1 MPRNRLI
8 FWALILAGLWNMAP
22 QAFAQALSIVPISQE
37 LSANKRAASFT
48 LTNHADKNTQIQ
60 IRSYAWT
67 QTVNGDTYQSTTKL
81 AISPPFATIAPG
93 KSQTIRL
100 LLREP
105 ASQTEEAYRVIF
117 DQIPDNNKNK
127 VELALRFTI
136 PVFSKPQTL
145 STPDIQWRVEKR
157 QDHALLIAVNR
168 GLQHVMLTNISLNTD
183 NNIKYRLKGPGLP
196 YILAGS
202 ERHWQIDDRSHRL
215 NPGMRLRLQNSG
227 VTGQTDQWLNVSV
240 KD

>member
-1 MPRNRLI
+1 MPRNRFI
-8 FWALILAGLWNMAP
+8 FRALILAGLWNMAP

-48 LTNHADKNTQIQ
+48 LTNHGDKNTQIQ

-67 QTVNGDTYQSTTKL
+67 QTVNGDSYQSTARL

-105 ASQTEEAYRVIF
+105 AGQIEEAYRVIF

-136 PVFSKPQTL
+136 PVFSKPPVATAA
-145 STPDIQWRVEKR
+145 DVRWRVEKR
-157 QDHALLIAVNR
+157 QDHALLIAVNH
-168 GLQHVMLTNISLNTD
+168 GLQHAVLTNISLNTD
-183 NNIKYRLKGPGLP
+183 NNVKLRLKGPGLP

-202 ERHWQIDDRSHRL
+202 ERHWRIDDRSHRL
-215 NPGMRLRLQNSG
+215 NSGVRLRLQNPG
-227 VTGQTDQWLNVSV
+227 VTGHADRWLTVGS

>member
-1 MPRNRLI
+1 MI
-8 FWALILAGLWNMAP
+8 AGLWSITP
-22 QAFAQALSIVPISQE
+22 QTFAQALSIVPISQE

-48 LTNHADKNTQIQ
+48 LTNHSSKNTQIQ

-67 QTVNGDTYQSTTKL
+67 QTVSGDTYQNTAKL
-81 AISPPFATIAPG
+81 SISPPFANIAPG

-105 ASQTEEAYRVIF
+105 AGQTEEAYRVIF
-117 DQIPDNNKNK
+117 DQIPDNHKNQ

-136 PVFSKPQTL
+136 PVFSRPQGL
-145 STPDIQWRVEKR
+145 STADIQWRVEKR
-157 QDHALLIAVNR
+157 QDQALLIATNQ
-168 GLQHVMLTNISLNTD
+168 GLQHAMLTNISLSTD
-183 NNIKYRLKGPGLP
+183 NNVKLKLKGPGLP

-202 ERHWQIDDRSHRL
+202 ERHWQIDDRAHRL
-215 NPGMRLRLQNSG
+215 NSGMRLHLQNPG
-227 VTGQTDQWLNVSV
+227 PAGRVDQWLNVGV